1 MSTSIG
7 WFAWTFKLQLF
18 LASAQN
24 EPMTW
29 SVPLSVYGQASDMD
43 APLLRTCR
51 ASSLLENVDK

>member
-7 WFAWTFKLQLF
+7 WFAWTFKLQIF
-18 LASAQN
+18 LAQAQN

-43 APLLRTCR
+43 ASLLRTCR